1 MAIRTRLRLLYLLH
15 LSKPAY
21 NRPVYRAI
29 SQGGVCTILELGLGK
44 GQRALRMIEVAGGP
58 TSIDRVSYTG
68 VDLFEARAPGAGPRL
83 TLKEA
88 HRLLRPTGARIRLLP
103 GDPLAALRP
112 VVNGLERIDLVIVS
126 LGLDAASL
134 ARTWYYLPRV
144 LHSRSLVMVEEPTG
158 LKEGVRVR
166 LAAPREVRSLAAK
179 AAPGRQAA

>member
-1 MAIRTRLRLLYLLH
+1 
-15 LSKPAY
+15 
-21 NRPVYRAI
+21 
-29 SQGGVCTILELGLGK
+29 
-44 GQRALRMIEVAGGP
+44 MIEVASAHAP
-58 TSIDRVSYTG
+58 IDRVSYIG
-68 VDLFEARAPGAGPRL
+68 VDLFEARVPGAGPPL

-88 HRLLRPTGARIRLLP
+88 HRRLRPTGARIRLLP

-134 ARTWYYLPRV
+134 ARMWYYLPRV

-158 LKEGVRVR
+158 GKQGVRVR
-166 LAAPREVRSLAAK
+166 PATPREVRSLAAK